1 MNSFKSWDEV
11 KDWLL
16 QDEQVYTGSWTIG
29 QAYMCCWSTAEGESC
44 CEDNYTSVEEALGDV
59 KRLSDGKLEEVFKV

>member
-16 QDEQVYTGSWTIG
+16 QDEYVYTGCWTIG

-44 CEDNYTSVEEALGDV
+44 CEDHYNYVEEVLEDV
-59 KRLSDGKLEEVFKV
+59 KRLSDGKIQEVYKV